1 MTYAKP
7 INQGKALKN
16 ISSILCISL
25 AISMIYFGN
34 SIKDSIYRGLLFS
47 LTTII
52 PTLFP
57 FFILSDLWT
66 TFFYVDPYGKI
77 FRGFEKVFRAS
88 GYGITALISGFVC
101 GFPIGVK
108 VLSELY
114 REGKI
119 TKEEFEYLS
128 GFVNNPSLAFVIS
141 GVGAGIYNDIKIGVL
156 LYLAVVSSSIITGF
170 IFRLQSIKHSKTK
183 ENSWQTFD
191 FTKSIKNAGLSSIN
205 VVSCI
210 IFFSGLI
217 GFISSIINNDVIVGA
232 ISLVLEVTNAVELI
246 FNAEHLSLSYKL
258 ILTSFALGFSG
269 FSVHIQT
276 FGFIP
281 KEISKAKYL
290 LMKTVQG
297 ILSSTLIFLLFFYKQ
312 K

>member
-1 MTYAKP
+1 MTHVNL
-7 INQGKALKN
+7 IDQGKALKN
-16 ISSILCISL
+16 ISSFLCISL
-25 AISMIYFGN
+25 TVLMIYFGK
-34 SIKDSIYRGLLFS
+34 SIKDSIYHGLLYS
-47 LTTII
+47 LITII

-57 FFILSDLWT
+57 FFILSDVWT
-66 TFFYVDPYGKI
+66 TFFYVDPNGKI
-77 FRGFEKVFRAS
+77 CQGFEKLYRTS

-101 GFPIGVK
+101 GFPIGIK

-114 REGKI
+114 REEKI

-141 GVGAGIYNDIKIGVL
+141 GVGTGIYNNIRIGIL
-156 LYLAVVSSSIITGF
+156 LYLAVILSSTITGF
-170 IFRLQSIKHSKTK
+170 IFRPRISKHSKTK
-183 ENSWQTFD
+183 ENPWQTFD
-191 FTKSIKNAGLSSIN
+191 FTKSIKNAGLTSIN

-269 FSVHIQT
+269 FSVHMQA

-281 KEISKAKYL
+281 KENSKIKYL

-297 ILSSTLIFLLFFYKQ
+297 IISSFLIALYLLK
-312 K
+312 

>member
-1 MTYAKP
+1 MTHAKP
-7 INQGKALKN
+7 IDQGKILRN
-16 ISSILCISL
+16 ISSVLCISL
-25 AISMIYFGN
+25 AVLMISFG
-34 SIKDSIYRGLLFS
+34 SAIRDFIYRGLIFS

-77 FRGFEKVFRAS
+77 WRGFEKIFRTN
-88 GYGITALISGFVC
+88 GYGITALISGFIC
-101 GFPIGVK
+101 GFPIGIK

-114 REGKI
+114 REEKI

-128 GFVNNPSLAFVIS
+128 GFVNNPSFAFVIS
-141 GVGAGIYNDIKIGVL
+141 GVGAGIYNNIRIGIL
-156 LYLAVVSSSIITGF
+156 LYLAVILSSTITGF
-170 IFRLQSIKHSKTK
+170 IFRPRSTKHSKTR
-183 ENSWQTFD
+183 ENARQTFN
-191 FTKSIKNAGLSSIN
+191 FTNSIKNAGLTSIN

-217 GFISSIINNDVIVGA
+217 GFISSIINNDIIVGA
-232 ISLVLEVTNAVELI
+232 ISLALEVANAVELI
-246 FNAEHLSLSYKL
+246 FNAEFLTLTYKL

-269 FSVHIQT
+269 FSVHIQA
-276 FGFIP
+276 FGFFP

-297 ILSSTLIFLLFFYKQ
+297 IISSFLIALCL
-312 K
+312 